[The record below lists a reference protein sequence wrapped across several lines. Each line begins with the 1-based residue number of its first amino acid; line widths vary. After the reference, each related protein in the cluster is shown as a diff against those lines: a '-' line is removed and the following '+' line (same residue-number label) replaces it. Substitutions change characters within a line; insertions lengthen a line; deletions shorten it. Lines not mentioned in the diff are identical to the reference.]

1 MESKYMLASIA
12 VIWVA
17 AMFVSIFAP
26 AFVTGGNESIPI
38 TSWVAPTMAAIATF
52 FVARWG
58 KQS

>member
-1 MESKYMLASIA
+1 MESKYMLATIA
-12 VIWVA
+12 VIWIA
-17 AMFVSIFAP
+17 ALFMSIFVP

-52 FVARWG
+52 FVIFWG